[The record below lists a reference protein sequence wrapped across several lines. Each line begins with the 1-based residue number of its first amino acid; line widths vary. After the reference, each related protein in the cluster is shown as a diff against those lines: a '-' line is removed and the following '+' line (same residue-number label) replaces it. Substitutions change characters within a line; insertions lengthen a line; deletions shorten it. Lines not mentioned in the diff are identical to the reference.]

1 MKGLSKE
8 RQGQYFRKHCY
19 IRVGEQDTGNERD
32 TANKSENSSQCRRRL
47 SIKNITKAA
56 DENLEMWKGYG
67 ISYGKHHKEIK

>member
-1 MKGLSKE
+1 MRE
-8 RQGQYFRKHCY
+8 IQQ
-19 IRVGEQDTGNERD
+19 IR
-32 TANKSENSSQCRRRL
+32 AKNSSQCRGRL